1 MFASVLVAIFVLL
14 VVSGLFFRRRKNYP
28 PGPFQWP
35 LIGNLPLLRKLSR
48 ALGGQHFAILEL
60 SRIYSSD
67 VIALRLGG
75 SNVVTVSG
83 REGVKKI
90 LHSEEYD
97 GRPWNEFI
105 KLRNMGNRNGITMT
119 DGPEWQKM
127 RSWVVRSLRSVGFGR
142 REMSDL
148 LSEEL
153 QDVLKRIDG
162 GGVRRLK
169 PIFTPAVINVLW
181 TLATGHRFC
190 EGKKLQYFI
199 DLMERRARAFDM
211 AGGVLSA
218 IPWIRHIAPESSG
231 YNLLTTIN
239 REVKAFLMET
249 IDSHKANYEP
259 GKNDDLINMFLDEM
273 YSEKETARSF
283 TDDQLVM
290 VMMDLFIAGVNT
302 TATTLD
308 FLFLNMVI
316 NQEVQKKVQQ
326 EIDEIVGNSR
336 TLDLNDRAKL
346 PYTEAVMTESQ
357 RMCTV
362 TPIIGPRRV
371 LQETTLLGYEIPK
384 ETTILINLWSL
395 HMNPEYYPEP
405 DKFDPERFIKNGLYV
420 PDENLVLFGKGK
432 RRCPGEVLARSALYL
447 LFAGVLQHFQLLPVP
462 GEEPPKLVRLP
473 GLTISP
479 KQYDV
484 LLSPRKI
491 GAPQS

>member
-1 MFASVLVAIFVLL
+1 M
-14 VVSGLFFRRRKNYP
+14 
-28 PGPFQWP
+28 
-35 LIGNLPLLRKLSR
+35 
-48 ALGGQHFAILEL
+48 AILEL
-60 SRIYSSD
+60 SRRYSSD
-67 VIALRLGG
+67 VIAFRLGG
-75 SNVVTVSG
+75 SNVIAVSG
-83 REGVKKI
+83 KKGANEV
-90 LHSEEYD
+90 LHSEEFD
-97 GRPWNEFI
+97 GRPWNEFT

-127 RSWVVRSLRSVGFGR
+127 RSWVVKSLRSVGFGR

-316 NQEVQKKVQQ
+316 NQEVQKKIHQ
-326 EIDEIVGNSR
+326 EIDVIIGDARCLNI
-336 TLDLNDRAKL
+336 NDRVKL

-357 RMCTV
+357 RISTV
-362 TPIIGPRRV
+362 APIIGPRCV
-371 LQETTLLGYEIPK
+371 LQDTNLLGYDIPK
-384 ETTILINLWSL
+384 GATVLVNVASIY
-395 HMNPEYYPEP
+395 MNPEYYPEP
-405 DKFDPERFIKNGLYV
+405 DKFNPERFIKNGLYV
-420 PDENLVLFGKGK
+420 PDENLVFFGKGR
-432 RRCPGEVLARSALYL
+432 RRCPGESLARSSTFL
-447 LFAGVLQHFQLLPVP
+447 LFAGVIQHYRLLPVP
-462 GEEPPKLVRLP
+462 GEECPKLLQIP
-473 GLTISP
+473 GLTMSP
-479 KQYDV
+479 KPYKV
-484 LLSPRKI
+484 FLAPR
-491 GAPQS
+491 